1 MLAQSCLMNG
11 GLQKES
17 TKDLFEVVAKQLSC
31 TYISD
36 IKFAEKRKS
45 ALKLLSEM
53 ELETY
58 PISCLEDM
66 ADYLLDEKVHFASA
80 DEAHRYFLEKRRA

>member
-1 MLAQSCLMNG
+1 MQD
-11 GLQKES
+11 

-36 IKFAEKRKS
+36 IKFTEKRKS

-53 ELETY
+53 ELEAY
-58 PISCLEDM
+58 PISCLGDM

-80 DEAHRYFLEKRRA
+80 DEAHRYFLKKRRA